1 MNGGSMNRVE
11 SIASKQMGDDGVDAR
26 QVRRWVQQAQGGD
39 EEAFGELMKAYYQ
52 RVYSLACGM
61 VNNPDDAR
69 DLSQQA
75 WVKAWKNMTRYRE
88 SASFFTW
95 LYRIVSNT
103 CLDFLRHRA
112 RLGEQALPDNLDL
125 VTQSDPNPAASR
137 HSRPDKEAERAEV
150 RRLFDEALAELS
162 PEHRMALTLR
172 EIEGLAYDEIAKAM
186 GCRTGT
192 VMSRL
197 FYARRH
203 MQRRLRGLL

>member
-1 MNGGSMNRVE
+1 MP
-11 SIASKQMGDDGVDAR
+11 SKQMGGDVADAR
-26 QVRRWVQQAQGGD
+26 QVRRWVQQARDGD
-39 EEAFGELMKAYYQ
+39 EEAFGELMKMYHQ
-52 RVYSLACGM
+52 RVFGLACGM

-75 WVKAWKNMTRYRE
+75 WVKAWKNLSRYRE
-88 SASFFTW
+88 SSSFYTW

-112 RLGEQALPDNLDL
+112 RLGEQALPENVDL

-137 HSRPDKEAERAEV
+137 RSRPDQEAQRAETK
-150 RRLFDEALAELS
+150 RLFDEALGELS
-162 PEHRMALTLR
+162 PEHRMTLTLR
-172 EIEGLAYDEIAKAM
+172 EIEGLPYGKIAEVM

-203 MQRRLRGLL
+203 MQRKLRGLL